1 MKKLLQE
8 MIKALV
14 ALSLGVFFM
23 WFLLSFGWSGDEMS
37 VSEQILGVVYGFVM
51 VPLYEGIKKVMR
63 LG

>member
-1 MKKLLQE
+1 